1 MAAPLPAERLSV
13 ATPVASR
20 AERLATL
27 AVTSLVPVVTLHLE
41 MPKVAMGVPLAMVV
55 MHTAVPLAMLTEVMF
70 STAMENSSAE
80 AVLAVVP
87 PVVVLVPVAVV
98 RVVCGPA
105 AHPRRRARHRDGDV
119 GAVHHRVCAGAA
131 SGGVCGL

>member
-1 MAAPLPAERLSV
+1 MAALLPAERLSA

-41 MPKVAMGVPLAMVV
+41 MPKVATGVPLAMVV
-55 MHTAVPLAMLTEVMF
+55 MHTAVPSAMLTEVMF

-87 PVVVLVPVAVV
+87 PVVVLVVVLAVV
-98 RVVCGPA
+98 LAVPEVLVALLDPLDLVRNLFWIVI
-105 AHPRRRARHRDGDV
+105 RR
-119 GAVHHRVCAGAA
+119 
-131 SGGVCGL
+131 